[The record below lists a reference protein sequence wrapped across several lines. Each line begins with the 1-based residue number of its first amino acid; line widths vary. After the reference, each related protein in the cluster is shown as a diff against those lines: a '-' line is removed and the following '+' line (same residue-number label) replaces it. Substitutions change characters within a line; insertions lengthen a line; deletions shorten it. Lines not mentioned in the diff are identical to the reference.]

1 MNKTVVLAFSGGLDT
16 SFCVPYLLEQGYKVV
31 TAFVDS
37 GGVSNEEKAAI
48 KKRAVELGASEH
60 REINIADQL
69 WDDVVVP
76 LIHGSHWYQDQYPL
90 LCSDRYLIVAACLK
104 LCDELETSRFAH
116 GCTGMGND
124 QIRFDLT
131 VKCLGDYEV
140 LSPIREIQRQDILV
154 RDYEMEYLKQRGFS
168 VPGKAN
174 SYSINENLLGTTIS
188 GSEVDQWLQPSEQ
201 TYALTAPQKDW
212 PEETMLLNI
221 AFNNGEAIAID
232 GNLVKGANILSE
244 LNRSLGKYGI
254 GRGIYTGDTTVGLK
268 GRIVFEAPAIEA
280 LKIAHRALEE
290 TVCSKAQNRFKS
302 TIAKQWTELVYEG
315 LFHDPLKTDLEA
327 YLHSSQR
334 SVNGEVTLEI
344 SGGRVL
350 AVAISSEQM
359 LVNKNAVYAQSSDW
373 TVDEAQGFIK
383 LFGQSST
390 LYTGVKRAQQN
401 EK

>member
-16 SFCVPYLLEQGYKVV
+16 SFCVPYLLDKGYRVV

-37 GGVSNEEKAAI
+37 GGVSDEERAVI
-48 KKRAVELGASEH
+48 KKRALVLGASEH
-60 REINIADQL
+60 REINIADAL
-69 WDDVVVP
+69 WDDVVKP
-76 LIHGSHWYQDQYPL
+76 LIYGSQWYQDQYPL
-90 LCSDRYLIVAACLK
+90 LCSDRYLIVAACLE
-104 LCDELETSRFAH
+104 LCDELDTNLFAH

-154 RDYEMEYLKQRGFS
+154 RDYEMKYLAERGFS
-168 VPGKAN
+168 VPGKAS

-188 GSEVDQWLQPSEQ
+188 GSEVDQWKQPSAE
-201 TYALTAPQKDW
+201 TYALTAQQKDW
-212 PEETMLLNI
+212 PEKPLLMNI
-221 AFNNGEAIAID
+221 AFEKGVATHID
-232 GNLVKGANILSE
+232 GAIMKGAEILSK
-244 LNRSLGKYGI
+244 LNKELGKYGV

-280 LKIAHRALEE
+280 LKVAHRALEE
-290 TVCSKAQNRFKS
+290 TVSTKAQNRFKS
-302 TIAKQWTELVYEG
+302 TVAQQWTELVYEG
-315 LFHDPLKTDLEA
+315 LFHDPLKYDLEA
-327 YLHSSQR
+327 YLESSQQ
-334 SVNGEVTLEI
+334 SVNGEVMLEI

-350 AVAISSEQM
+350 AVEINTTEM
-359 LVNKNAVYAQSSDW
+359 LINKNAVYAQSSDW

-383 LFGQSST
+383 LFGQSTT
-390 LYTGVKRAQQN
+390 LYSAVSRD